1 MDYLVLAFY
10 TLTAIDDPHLEVA
23 RHKEFF
29 SARDLKGRLYIS
41 EQGINGQMSG
51 SPAHAQEYMDWLHA
65 DSRFSAVPFK
75 IHRYPEHAF
84 PKATIKYRR
93 QLVAMDCEVDLSQQ
107 GEHVKPEKWSQMIE
121 ERDENTIILD
131 VRNDYEWKVGHFK
144 GADLPPLE
152 CFREFPNYAKKLKEE
167 RDPKNTKVMMYCTGG
182 IRCEFYSA
190 LMIQEGFEQVYQLDG
205 GVIQYGLDEG
215 QKCWDGKLFVFDDR
229 LVVPISQE
237 EAPPISSCCY
247 CQLPVDIYY
256 NCANMDC
263 NELFVSCP
271 ACLTLHRGCCCEA
284 CEKEGIVRPIDA
296 AASAKPF
303 RKFNYEEKQAL
314 RKASHSSIC
323 S

>member
-1 MDYLVLAFY
+1 MEYWVLAFY
-10 TLTAIDDPHLEVA
+10 ALTTIDDPHLEVA

-29 SARDLKGRLYIS
+29 DGRDLKGRLYIS

-65 DSRFSAVPFK
+65 DSRFSEVSFK
-75 IHRYPEHAF
+75 IHHYPEHAF

-93 QLVAMDCEVDLSQQ
+93 QLVAMDCEVDLSLQ
-107 GEHVKPEKWSQMIE
+107 GEHVKPEEWSRMLE
-121 ERDENTIILD
+121 ERDEDTLILD
-131 VRNDYEWKVGHFK
+131 VRNDYEWKIGHFE

-152 CFREFPNYAKKLKEE
+152 SFREFPTYAKQLKEE
-167 RDPKNTKVMMYCTGG
+167 RDPKKTKVMMYCTGG

-190 LMIQEGFEQVYQLDG
+190 LMKKEGFEQVYQLDG

-215 QKCWDGKLFVFDDR
+215 QKHWDGKLFVFDDR
-229 LVVPISQE
+229 LVVPISEE
-237 EAPPISSCCY
+237 EAPPISACRSC
-247 CQLPVDIYY
+247 QSPVDLYY

-271 ACLTLHRGCCCEA
+271 NCLKLHRGCCCGT
-284 CEKEGIVRPIDA
+284 CEKEGVVRPIDSQG
-296 AASAKPF
+296 SAKPF
-303 RKFNYEEKQAL
+303 RRWNYEEKQAL
-314 RKASHSSIC
+314 RSASQSSIC